1 MTDKLNPKQDIRGGA
16 DLTVF
21 IQGAETPK
29 PQKESVPQQPK
40 RRKQGAGRPSD
51 VSGEPRSAAVVV
63 KFTVKEK
70 EALEAQAQG
79 KPLSSFV
86 RSLLKDQGYL

>member
-1 MTDKLNPKQDIRGGA
+1 MTDKLNPKQDIQGGA
-16 DLTVF
+16 DLTAF

-29 PQKESVPQQPK
+29 PQKDTSTQQQK

-70 EALEAQAQG
+70 QALEAQAQG

-86 RSLLKDQGYL
+86 RTLLKDQGYL